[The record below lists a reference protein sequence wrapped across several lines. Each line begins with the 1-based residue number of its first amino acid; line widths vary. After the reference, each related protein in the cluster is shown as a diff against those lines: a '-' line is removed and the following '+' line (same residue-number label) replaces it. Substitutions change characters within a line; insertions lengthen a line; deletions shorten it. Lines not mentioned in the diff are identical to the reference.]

1 MTKKI
6 RPIPVG
12 LVLPTPKTKPEPID
26 NTSLVNEFR
35 ASGGQILHVPPR
47 QNRRGVTAA
56 FRILNSRIE
65 LATAVQ
71 HRADTFTK
79 KIGTRTAIEH
89 FHSGRTIFLPTSRQ
103 TWRDIVSDLSAF
115 LNYCL

>member
-1 MTKKI
+1 MTKKV
-6 RPIPVG
+6 RPVPVG

-26 NTSLVNEFR
+26 NTSLVNDFR

-47 QNRRGVTAA
+47 QGRRGVTAA

-79 KIGTRTAIEH
+79 KIGTRTAIAH
-89 FHSGRTIFLPTSRQ
+89 FHAGHTIFLPISRQ
-103 TWRDIVSDLSAF
+103 TKKDVISDLSGF
-115 LNYCL
+115 LNYYL